1 MLLSYFFFNGT
12 LGNHLEI
19 IKEYEVD
26 LNYFFIPIIVSATIS
41 QEDQQ
46 YTLKMITYKHW
57 LMVLP
62 DQVGCELLSHTM

>member
-26 LNYFFIPIIVSATIS
+26 LNYFFIPIIVSAIMS

-46 YTLKMITYKHW
+46 YIPKVTACKHW

-62 DQVGCELLSHTM
+62 DQIGCELLSHTM